1 MKISDIISAI
11 REHSQSMLGRF
22 PRSEDNPTY
31 LVYKTETEPV
41 YGDHY
46 FFEFR
51 ALNVIETAQASNMY
65 PEFKTQYL
73 CAAMLLKNILNRAAR
88 KLYGDHEDVNQNI
101 MKFDLSIM
109 DVMEE
114 YAKIFHNKFNDVLNG
129 NMVDCHVIRFS
140 ENIVNP
146 GHLVIQQA
154 RYIGSLRVAPDTTM
168 HYCIDQAGQI
178 IYTALHPKYIFISKD
193 NVFYMADLYEKLY
206 INRRGEYGNGNQ

>member
-1 MKISDIISAI
+1 MKISDIISAV

-22 PRSEDNPTY
+22 PRSEGDPTY
-31 LVYKTETEPV
+31 FVYRTETEPA
-41 YGDHY
+41 YGDHD

-51 ALNVIETAQASNMY
+51 ELNVVEVTQARNMY
-65 PEFKTQYL
+65 PEFRTQYR
-73 CAAMLLKNILNRAAR
+73 CIAMLLKNILNRAAR
-88 KLYGDHEDVNQNI
+88 KLYGDHEEINQNI

-114 YAKIFHNKFNDVLNG
+114 YAKIFHSKFNDFLKG
-129 NMVDCHVIRFS
+129 NMVDCYVIRFS

-154 RYIGSLRVAPDTTM
+154 RYIGSFKFTPNLCM

-178 IYTALHPKYIFISKD
+178 IYTALHPKYIFINKD